1 MLPIVSTRGALR
13 ASARYAKV
21 APVPMEYPAL
31 TKCYLDAV
39 DEYANPRAQMFRG
52 ANAWESVSATEMLR
66 RLAGLSKALNELGV
80 KPGDRVG
87 LFAPNCPEWHIADF
101 AILGLGAVS
110 VPIYFNESPERLIYI
125 INDSGAR
132 IVFTSGDSQARKI
145 AESRARISGLEQ
157 VISVLPPPDLQ
168 SDVLRYETL
177 IATAGDPDV
186 AEYRRRAAE
195 VTGNQLAT
203 IIYTSGTTGEPKGV
217 MLNHSNLS
225 SNALDSFKGHEFFP
239 TDIGLSFL
247 PLAHVYE
254 RIMDYGYFFRGI
266 AVAYVEQIESVAQAL
281 LEVHPTTLAA
291 VPRFYEKI
299 YANIFEK
306 GHRSTGLKRTMFD
319 WAVRV
324 AQQAVPWRAFAKEV
338 SPGVRLKWRIAD
350 WLVYSKIRAG
360 LGGKLRVLSSGGAPI
375 APELAEFYWSIDVPV
390 YQGYG
395 LTETSPVVSANL
407 PGANKVGTV
416 GRPIPGVQIRIADDG
431 EILVKGPNVMQGY
444 YRKPDQTR
452 EVFTSD
458 GWFCTGDIGRLD
470 EDGYLIITDRKKE
483 LLKTAAGKFVAPS
496 PIENLLKTSPFIS
509 NAIVVGDRRKFVSVL
524 IVPNFAAIETE
535 AAKHGQECP
544 MSAKMIGDP
553 WVRDLITREIERL
566 TASLAQYER
575 PKRFALLEQDFTYAS
590 GELTYTMKMKRR
602 VIEQRY
608 QDVIAR
614 LYADVE
620 EPRPQHLA

>member
-52 ANAWESVSATEMLR
+52 ANAWESVSAREMLR

-217 MLNHSNLS
+217 MLNHSNLT

-254 RIMDYGYFFRGI
+254 RVMDYGYLFRGI
-266 AVAYVEQIESVAQAL
+266 SVAYVEQIESVAQAL

-306 GHRSTGLKRTMFD
+306 GQRSTGLKRAIFD
-319 WAVRV
+319 WGLRV
-324 AQQAVPWRAFAKEV
+324 AQQAAPWRAFGKEV
-338 SPGVRLKWRIAD
+338 SAGIRLKWRIAD

-375 APELAEFYWSIDVPV
+375 VPELAEFYWSVGLPV

-395 LTETSPVVSANL
+395 LTETSPVVSGNL

-614 LYADVE
+614 LYADVR

>member
-1 MLPIVSTRGALR
+1 
-13 ASARYAKV
+13 
-21 APVPMEYPAL
+21 MEYPAL

-39 DEYANPRAQMFRG
+39 DEYANPHAQMFRG
-52 ANAWESVSATEMLR
+52 LNAWDSISAKEMLR
-66 RLAGLSKALNELGV
+66 RVAGLSKALNELGV

-101 AILGLGAVS
+101 AIQGLGAVS
-110 VPIYFNESPERLIYI
+110 VPIYFNESPDRLIYI
-125 INDSGAR
+125 LNDSGAR
-132 IVFTSGDSQARKI
+132 IVFTSGESQARKI
-145 AESRARISGLEQ
+145 TESRARMSGVEQ
-157 VISVLPPPDLQ
+157 VISVLPSPDLQ

-225 SNALDSFKGHEFFP
+225 SNALDSFKGHEFYP

-324 AQQAVPWRAFAKEV
+324 AQQAVPWRAFGKEV

-375 APELAEFYWSIDVPV
+375 APELAEFYWSIDLPV

-395 LTETSPVVSANL
+395 LTETSPVVSGNV

-452 EVFTSD
+452 EVFTPD
-458 GWFCTGDIGRLD
+458 GWFSTGDIGRLD

-483 LLKTAAGKFVAPS
+483 LLKTAAGKFVAPA

-524 IVPNFAAIETE
+524 IVPNFATIESE
-535 AAKHGQECP
+535 AAKQGQECP

-566 TASLAQYER
+566 TASLAQYEK